1 MVRHAATAVDV
12 TCAQRHA
19 RHYGMKCPLTAAVR
33 AQVQYGDGDI
43 TVPHAS
49 LALCRGWGAA
59 QGQGLPVFAA
69 SYPRL
74 VHAML
79 TESEEAAED
88 VVGAVAGDT
97 WPR

>member
-1 MVRHAATAVDV
+1 MHQQCRLRHACSSALVSH
-12 TCAQRHA
+12 RPLLPA
-19 RHYGMKCPLTAAVR
+19 RM
-33 AQVQYGDGDI
+33 QVQYGDGDI

-59 QGQGLPVFAA
+59 QGQGLPVFSA

-97 WPR
+97 WPGW